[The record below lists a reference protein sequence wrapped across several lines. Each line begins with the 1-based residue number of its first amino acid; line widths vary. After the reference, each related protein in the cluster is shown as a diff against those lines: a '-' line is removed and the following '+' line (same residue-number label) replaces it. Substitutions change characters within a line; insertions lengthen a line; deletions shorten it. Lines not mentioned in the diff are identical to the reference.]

1 MDAGGLEVLA
11 NLLETD
17 DSKCKLGSL
26 RVLRLITVHPSIRRS
41 VTLMVKKMNVPGV
54 PTSFRQEFSK
64 KSLNVT
70 NSEKSRESLFTF

>member
-41 VTLMVKKMNVPGV
+41 VTLMVKKKMNVPGV
-54 PTSFRQEFSK
+54 QTSFRQEFSQK
-64 KSLNVT
+64 KS
-70 NSEKSRESLFTF
+70 EAHR